1 MEWWKKINAGLSL
14 GLILAKKGDWSLG
27 IEESGFVNMCDW
39 VNGVSISL
47 AICSF
52 KQAIRYR

>member
-1 MEWWKKINAGLSL
+1 MMKKINAGLSL

-52 KQAIRYR
+52 KQATRYR